1 MLQIQV
7 PNSRAVKSTV
17 KATFKGRFI
26 PAGVAGIIPYFIYL
40 FIAAFAGIFSMIL
53 RHYDAVAVLLFAFF
67 GIFLFAPVL
76 LGTVRWFWRATDGCE
91 DSPSDVFYYFS
102 SFFLYKRAM
111 KTALFVLFKCFTA
124 IFTCLIPYFVISVL
138 SNSWIYQFLGAE
150 IPLWVA
156 GLALV
161 QSFLRVVGIL
171 SAFAVVSR
179 YYLFAALI
187 VMDEDMLLLEAM
199 HISVMVSRRSVSAF
213 IALVLSYLGWILISF
228 LGVPLFYT
236 APMFFAAYAVHSRYA
251 LVNYNQNLDRLKTQ
265 QFTL

>member
-7 PNSRAVKSTV
+7 PKSRAVKSTV
-17 KATFKGRFI
+17 KATLKGRLI
-26 PAGVAGIIPYFIYL
+26 PAGIAGTIPYFIYL
-40 FIAAFAGIFSMIL
+40 FISAFAGVFSMIL
-53 RHYDAVAVLLFAFF
+53 RHFDAVVVLLFSLL
-67 GIFLFAPVL
+67 GIFLFAPAVL
-76 LGTVRWFWRATDGCE
+76 GAARWFWRATDGCE
-91 DSPSDVFYYFS
+91 DAPADVFYYFS
-102 SFFLYKRAM
+102 NFFLYKRAL
-111 KTALFVLFKCFTA
+111 KSILFLGFKCFTA
-124 IFTCLIPYFVISVL
+124 TFTCLIPYLVISVL

-171 SAFAVVSR
+171 AAITVASR
-179 YYLFAALI
+179 YYLFIALV
-187 VMDEDMLLLEAM
+187 VMDENMLLLEAM

-213 IALVLSYLGWILISF
+213 ITLVFSFIGWILISF

-251 LVNYNQNLDRLKTQ
+251 LVNYNQNLNRFKNE
-265 QFTL
+265 QFTF

>member
-7 PNSRAVKSTV
+7 PSFRAVKSTV
-17 KATFKGRFI
+17 KAALKGRLI
-26 PAGVAGIIPYFIYL
+26 SAGIAGIIPYFIYL
-40 FIAAFAGIFSMIL
+40 FISAFAGIFSMIL
-53 RHYDAVAVLLFAFF
+53 RHFDVLAVLIFAFF

-76 LGTVRWFWRATDGCE
+76 LGSVRWFWCVTDGCE
-91 DSPSDVFYYFS
+91 DSPLDVFYYFS
-102 SFFLYKRAM
+102 SFFLYKRAL
-111 KTALFVLFKCFTA
+111 KSILFMLFKCFTA
-124 IFTCLIPYFVISVL
+124 IFTCLIPYLVISVL

-171 SAFAVVSR
+171 AGITVVSR
-179 YYLFAALI
+179 YYLFAALV
-187 VMDEDMLLLEAM
+187 VMDKNMLLLEAM

-213 IALVLSYLGWILISF
+213 IALVFSYVGWILISF

-251 LVNYNQNLDRLKTQ
+251 LVNYNQNLNRFKNE
-265 QFTL
+265 QFTF